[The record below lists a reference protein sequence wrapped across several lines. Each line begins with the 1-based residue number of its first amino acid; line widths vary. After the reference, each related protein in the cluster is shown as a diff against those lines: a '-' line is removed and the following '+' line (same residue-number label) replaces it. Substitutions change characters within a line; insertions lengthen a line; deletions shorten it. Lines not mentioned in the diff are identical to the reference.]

1 MNINREAIEILK
13 KILEAQNQ
21 LYKKEIEIVNEK
33 IEAVKADDIEYL
45 IDKTEEE
52 KELIAKIE
60 KLEENRIKVIEKLE
74 SDNLRALAEKLDDIE
89 VKNKLLNLRE
99 ELIEKINEVKNLND
113 ILKELITITNGVIDI
128 TVRELTGFKEVG
140 YKDDKKKSKVTSGNL
155 LNRKG

>member
-33 IEAVKADDIEYL
+33 IEAVKDDDIEYL

-74 SDNLRALAEKLDDIE
+74 SDNLMSLVEKLDDIE
-89 VKNKLLNLRE
+89 LKSKLLNLRE
-99 ELIEKINEVKNLND
+99 
-113 ILKELITITNGVIDI
+113 
-128 TVRELTGFKEVG
+128 
-140 YKDDKKKSKVTSGNL
+140 
-155 LNRKG
+155 

>member
-33 IEAVKADDIEYL
+33 IEAVKDDDIEYL

-89 VKNKLLNLRE
+89 LKNILLNLRQ
-99 ELIEKINEVKNLND
+99 ELLEKINEVKNLND

>member
-33 IEAVKADDIEYL
+33 IEAVKDDDIEYL

-52 KELIAKIE
+52 KELVAKIE

-74 SDNLRALAEKLDDIE
+74 SDNLRELAEKLDDKE
-89 VKNKLLNLRE
+89 LKNKFLKLRE
-99 ELIEKINEVKNLND
+99 ELLEKINEVKNLND
-113 ILKELITITNGVIDI
+113 ILKELIMISNGVIDI

>member
-33 IEAVKADDIEYL
+33 IEAVKDDDIEYL

-89 VKNKLLNLRE
+89 LKNKLLNLRQ
-99 ELIEKINEVKNLND
+99 ELLEKINEVKNLND